1 MKTAVY
7 DRFWPSQGGG
17 ERYAGMMAVGLARQG
32 HEVDLLS
39 TVDVDIDALASH
51 LSLDLTGVKVRVVPD
66 PEESKIARAT
76 AEYDLV
82 VNSTYMSSMVPRS
95 ARSALVCFFPT
106 PLDHELS
113 DTRRRLAR
121 SIGARMHNPSQI
133 HGFGYGTG
141 WYPPEGGLRTK
152 WSWSRGDALLELP
165 HGGRELMAL
174 TLGRPGA
181 QGPAKVRILD
191 QDGTQVLR
199 TSVSQN
205 FRRLEIQVPARD
217 SARTLR
223 LVSDTFSPP
232 GDDRELGVAML
243 RGNLRSRFASPGRL
257 LRAFPWLA
265 LGKQNLDHLQKY
277 DSIVSISHYTQSWI
291 SRLWDADS
299 DLLFPPID
307 VEKMRPSVE
316 RDHTIVAIG
325 RFFDPSRGHSKRQL
339 EMVDIFAELVNGRH
353 LPPGWTL
360 HLIGG
365 CEVENRPY
373 FEKVM
378 AASEG
383 LPIVLHPNA
392 SRKKLESLVNRA
404 SIVWSA
410 TGMKEDTERKPWRNE
425 HFGMT
430 TAEAMAAGCVPVV
443 IDRAG
448 QQEIVREGI
457 DGFRWETKA
466 QAIELTARVA
476 RDAELRARM
485 SISSILRARDF
496 SDAAFEARWAE
507 ICEERHLLDGGRG

>member
-7 DRFWPSQGGG
+7 NRFWPSQGGG

-32 HEVDLLS
+32 HDVDLLS

-51 LSLDLTGVKVRVVPD
+51 LSLDLTGVRVRVVPD
-66 PEESKIARAT
+66 PGESKIAEAT

-113 DTRRRLAR
+113 ETRRRLAR
-121 SIGARMHNPSQI
+121 SVGSRLRTPRQI

-152 WSWSRGDALLELP
+152 WSWNGGDAVLELP
-165 HGGRELMAL
+165 HGGRELIGL

-181 QGPAKVRILD
+181 PGPVSVRIVD
-191 QDGTQVLR
+191 QDGTLVLT
-199 TSVSQN
+199 TSVTRD
-205 FRRLEIQVPARD
+205 FRRVEVQVPAKD

-223 LVSDTFSPP
+223 LTSETFSPP
-232 GDDRELGVAML
+232 GDDRELGVAIL
-243 RGNLRSRFASPGRL
+243 SGSLKSRFGAPGRL
-257 LRAFPWLA
+257 SRAFPWLA
-265 LGKQNLDHLQKY
+265 LGKQNLDHLQEY
-277 DSIVSISHYTQSWI
+277 DSIVSISNYTQSWVT
-291 SRLWDADS
+291 RLWQTDS

-307 VEKMRPSVE
+307 VEKMQPSIE
-316 RDHTIVAIG
+316 RDKTIVAIG

-339 EMVDIFAELVNGRH
+339 EMVDIFAELVNGHH
-353 LPPGWTL
+353 LPDGWTL
-360 HLIGG
+360 HLVGG
-365 CEVENRPY
+365 CEVANRPY

-448 QQEIVREGI
+448 QQEIVRQGT
-457 DGFRWETKA
+457 DGYRWETKEEA
-466 QAIELTARVA
+466 VALTTKVA
-476 RDAELRARM
+476 LDPELRARL
-485 SISSILRARDF
+485 SASSILRARDF
-496 SDAAFEARWAE
+496 SDHAFEVRWAE
-507 ICEERHLLDGGRG
+507 ICDERKLLDGGRA